1 MAKILNKDM
10 FMTLYSKS
18 MSAVERVITLPNAQE
33 EEQLVAT
40 ENAYITLG
48 VLALYQTNDAAH
60 VQKFL

>member
-18 MSAVERVITLPNAQE
+18 MGAVERVITLPNAQE

-48 VLALYQTNDAAH
+48 ALALY
-60 VQKFL
+60 